1 MFRFKL
7 LYENENN
14 SIIKHTSL
22 HTGLNVCNTLRNND
36 GQKWLFWG
44 KIITSQFSP
53 EKWKNFWHCFMIT
66 LIDSTF
72 CFEILAFF
80 VEIFFRKKMK
90 SFSPFQIY
98 LCASIPDII
107 WCMHNGNSRKICAN
121 KKFLFIETSLAAY
134 YLVITINMD
143 ATIKQPSL
151 LTNLKMRFTLADIVC
166 AP

>member
-1 MFRFKL
+1 MIILREDHYFSIFSRKMKKFLTLFYDYVDRFNVL
-7 LYENENN
+7 F
-14 SIIKHTSL
+14 
-22 HTGLNVCNTLRNND
+22 LNFDFFCWN
-36 GQKWLFWG
+36 F
-44 KIITSQFSP
+44 FS
-53 EKWKNFWHCFMIT
+53 
-66 LIDSTF
+66 
-72 CFEILAFF
+72 
-80 VEIFFRKKMK
+80 KKMK

-143 ATIKQPSL
+143 VTIKQPSL